1 MTRTTNARLAGF
13 LFLFYIAIGLTSL
26 ALFNRATAGAVGTTA
41 QLAALAQHA
50 TLVRLTVLIALLIFI
65 VAVGLAVTLY
75 ALTREQDPDLA
86 LIALCCRAG
95 E

>member
-26 ALFNRATAGAVGTTA
+26 ALFNRATAGAVGTAA

-50 TLVRLTVLIALLIFI
+50 TLVRLTVVIGCSFSLSPW
-65 VAVGLAVTLY
+65 GW
-75 ALTREQDPDLA
+75 P
-86 LIALCCRAG
+86 
-95 E
+95 